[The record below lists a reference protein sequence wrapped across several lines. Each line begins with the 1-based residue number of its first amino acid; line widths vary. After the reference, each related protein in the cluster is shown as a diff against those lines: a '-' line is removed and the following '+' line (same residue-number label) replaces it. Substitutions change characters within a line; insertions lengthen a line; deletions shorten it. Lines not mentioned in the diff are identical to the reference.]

1 MERKG
6 PPTFWHPGIVG
17 GPFRSHG
24 PKPRGSHGG
33 RRHAGVDGSV
43 NSSFL
48 YFSLP
53 YARPVPVKSWS
64 WTSWFGQWSPDP
76 PVLCGRGSPSPRPSA
91 RHLETYGRPNG
102 GVRRP
107 SPNENAGRTAGSGDP
122 RRTRTPAERR
132 GLETLAERERRPN
145 GGVWRPSPNEN
156 SPVITRNSPLFAGSG
171 SGLLTRPSSATAVL
185 NRRRVTWRPSA
196 GRTTGS
202 RDPLRTKQ
210 DTTDSEQ
217 PWRLGL

>member
-132 GLETLAERERRPN
+132 GLETLAERELTSNHSQLATVRWFGQWSADPPVLCDRSPQPSARDLETFGRPN
-145 GGVWRPSPNEN
+145 DGVERPSPNQ
-156 SPVITRNSPLFAGSG
+156 
-171 SGLLTRPSSATAVL
+171 
-185 NRRRVTWRPSA
+185 
-196 GRTTGS
+196 TGH
-202 RDPLRTKQ
+202 D
-210 DTTDSEQ
+210 
-217 PWRLGL
+217 